1 MARILKVWGIRDRI
15 FESDTCEVDYL
26 ELYPNSQCSVH
37 FHDCK
42 FNKFIVT
49 EGEVIIKTGFDE
61 ILLKKGDKITVEP
74 PLVHQFIT
82 LDLPAKMIEIA
93 YVKEGRVLE
102 DDINRAVQ
110 GGRTI
115 DDKFYTL
122 EEMQDKHMIDMMGD
136 LSK

>member
-1 MARILKVWGIRDRI
+1 MLRILKIWGIRDRI
-15 FESDTCEVDYL
+15 FKSDTCEVDYL